1 MGAETQN
8 ENGSAS
14 TQIELR
20 ICANPEYLGVVRMAV
35 RQVATTVGM
44 AKDKT
49 ESVTL
54 AVVEALTNVIRHGYG
69 GPCDKPII
77 VKLSKVQSGEK
88 NKPALEILIRD
99 FGRQVDVGLIEGRD
113 LDEIRP
119 GGLGV
124 HIIQSVMDEIE
135 FSHADDCGMKL
146 RMVEYIT

>member
-1 MGAETQN
+1 MGAEAQN
-8 ENGSAS
+8 ENGLAIA
-14 TQIELR
+14 QIELR
-20 ICANPEYLGVVRMAV
+20 ICAKPEYLGVVRMAV
-35 RQVATTVGM
+35 RQVAASAGM
-44 AKDKT
+44 ARDKA

-77 VKLSKVQSGEK
+77 VKLSKVQSGEA

-99 FGRQVDVGLIEGRD
+99 FGRQVDVELMEGRD

-135 FSHADDCGMKL
+135 F
-146 RMVEYIT
+146 